1 MKVELPASMQLES
14 STPGVLLSSPGLTCK
29 FLVTSQFHKQ
39 LLISSIGTRQLTG
52 DISAA
57 TVCRAARWEVSCSW
71 SSSRWGRPSGSCS
84 NNNQTCVSINHI
96 HPRNKTKNMQH
107 TFGILL
113 ILLISSKEKMFS
125 PRLQIYLHAF
135 ALLARPPP
143 HRTWS
148 LNRLQ
153 HLDQLYLE

>member
-1 MKVELPASMQLES
+1 MIGGCGWQATRGGGGRRHLDEGGAGRLHVV
-14 STPGVLLSSPGLTCK
+14 GVLHAWSLAVITRAYLQVSCHFP
-29 FLVTSQFHKQ
+29 TSQATFN
-39 LLISSIGTRQLTG
+39 SIGARQLTG

-96 HPRNKTKNMQH
+96 HPRNKTKNIQH

-113 ILLISSKEKMFS
+113 ILLISSQEKMFS
-125 PRLQIYLHAF
+125 PRL
-135 ALLARPPP
+135 
-143 HRTWS
+143 
-148 LNRLQ
+148 
-153 HLDQLYLE
+153 